1 MFLPSKAEGIG
12 LPMIEAMICG
22 SLPITCS
29 DNETAK
35 EFLPPDFICDPD
47 PQAIVNKI
55 DELNKEY
62 KTKREL
68 ALDLGR
74 KYKDKFN
81 KISIAKNILSVKK

>member
-1 MFLPSKAEGIG
+1 
-12 LPMIEAMICG
+12 MIEAMICG
-22 SLPITCS
+22 TLPIACN
-29 DNETAK
+29 DNLTAK
-35 EFLPPDFICDPD
+35 EFLPLDFICEPN

-55 DELNKEY
+55 EELNKEY

>member
-55 DELNKEY
+55 EELNKEY